1 MPLYVTS
8 TKAWMMISKS
18 SYQRCSV
25 KKVFLEIYHN
35 SQENTCAR
43 VSFLIK
49 LQKQVFSC
57 EFCEISKNTFYCR
70 TPLVAA
76 SGYRLGH
83 PFISVI
89 AWFIEKLCGLTQA
102 PGWHWNRVEN
112 EFDVFELKIAFDFLP
127 TDNIILNHKKNVRS
141 HLHHIW
147 LCNVRSHLYHIWLCN
162 NVWSHLHHIWLCNIS
177 HYLKLVIQIFFFS
190 NLLPLVFFLFPWWF
204 FLFFFCLFVSF

>member
-127 TDNIILNHKKNVRS
+127 TDNIILNCQQIISYVTIKKMFV
-141 HLHHIW
+141 HIFITYGF
-147 LCNVRSHLYHIWLCN
+147 VMFVHIFITYGFAIMF
-162 NVWSHLHHIWLCNIS
+162 VHIFIT
-177 HYLKLVIQIFFFS
+177 YGFVIFHITW
-190 NLLPLVFFLFPWWF
+190 N
-204 FLFFFCLFVSF
+204 